1 MSENSATRV
10 LEEGQN
16 RAFADGRIRA
26 SAPRPLL
33 AAHDGGFTEVPG
45 TGYGPAAELGT
56 AFHRIMDRGVPRHTQ
71 VRPVREESA
80 RHERPSARPGQ
91 GGRTTR
97 AEDVSQSLH
106 ALAAPAANTKRVL
119 EAVAGAGLTR
129 RADPHDRIRR
139 LRGARLRRARLRG
152 APLSGARL
160 HGAPLSGARLSG
172 VARDYQADDLP
183 SPVRHTARVATA
195 VAQLAARDGSL
206 PGPVAPGPS
215 TTGEA
220 AVPPATE

>member
-33 AAHDGGFTEVPG
+33 AATPAAHDGGFTEVPG

-56 AFHRIMDRGVPRHTQ
+56 AFHRIMDRGVPRHTEM
-71 VRPVREESA
+71 RPVREESA

-91 GGRTTR
+91 GGLTTR
-97 AEDVSQSLH
+97 VDDMSQSLH

-139 LRGARLRRARLRG
+139 LR
-152 APLSGARL
+152 GARL